1 MKINIALIILFS
13 QIHFMGVSAQK
24 VTYIHFIHGPLM
36 GNKENDYVAIEMSS
50 KSKDIIFYEAG
61 QKHKRKP
68 QNQYSRYFYTLEKD
82 TIISYSRSSYN
93 VSVKEEKGDVK
104 YGKLPLDY
112 MLHVEFADGTN
123 RNFLICPLYP
133 IDNKNLHERDLYW
146 NNLRMLLK
154 TCFPK
159 KKE

>member
-1 MKINIALIILFS
+1 MKIYILLIVLLS
-13 QIHFMGVSAQK
+13 QLHFMGVSAQK

-36 GNKENDYVAIEMSS
+36 GNKGNNYVGIQMDS

-61 QKHKRKP
+61 KKHKRKP

-93 VSVKEEKGDVK
+93 VSVKDEKGEIK
-104 YGKLPLDY
+104 YGRLPLDY

-123 RNFLICPLYP
+123 RNFLIFPLYP
-133 IDNKNLHERDLYW
+133 IGNKNLHGRDLYW
-146 NNLRMLLK
+146 NNLRMILK
-154 TCFPK
+154 YCFPRTK
-159 KKE
+159 

>member
-61 QKHKRKP
+61 EKRRRKP
-68 QNQYSRYFYTLEKD
+68 QNPYSRYFYTLLKMRKERSNMVGCHW
-82 TIISYSRSSYN
+82 IICYMSSLQM
-93 VSVKEEKGDVK
+93 EQIEI
-104 YGKLPLDY
+104 
-112 MLHVEFADGTN
+112 F
-123 RNFLICPLYP
+123 
-133 IDNKNLHERDLYW
+133 
-146 NNLRMLLK
+146 
-154 TCFPK
+154 
-159 KKE
+159 

>member
-36 GNKENDYVAIEMSS
+36 GNKENDYV
-50 KSKDIIFYEAG
+50 FYEAWK
-61 QKHKRKP
+61 KHKRKP
-68 QNQYSRYFYTLEKD
+68 QNQYSRYFYTLGKD

-93 VSVKEEKGDVK
+93 VSVKDEKGDLK
-104 YGKLPLDY
+104 YGRLPLDY
-112 MLHVEFADGTN
+112 MLYVEFADGSIE
-123 RNFLICPLYP
+123 RFLICPLYP
-133 IDNKNLHERDLYW
+133 IDNKNLHGRDLYW

-154 TCFPK
+154 TCFP
-159 KKE
+159 EIE

>member
-1 MKINIALIILFS
+1 
-13 QIHFMGVSAQK
+13 MGASAQK

-61 QKHKRKP
+61 KKHKRKP

-93 VSVKEEKGDVK
+93 VSVKEEKGDVN
-104 YGKLPLDY
+104 LW
-112 MLHVEFADGTN
+112 
-123 RNFLICPLYP
+123 FLFNVPFCSFSGIVFLVR
-133 IDNKNLHERDLYW
+133 LSAFLQRHFGLTAVVQ
-146 NNLRMLLK
+146 LQS
-154 TCFPK
+154 
-159 KKE
+159 

>member
-1 MKINIALIILFS
+1 MKIYILLIVLLS
-13 QIHFMGVSAQK
+13 QLHFMGVSAQK

-36 GNKENDYVAIEMSS
+36 GNKGNNYVGIQMDS

-61 QKHKRKP
+61 KKHKRKP

-93 VSVKEEKGDVK
+93 VSVKDEKGEIK
-104 YGKLPLDY
+104 YGRLPLDY

-123 RNFLICPLYP
+123 RNFLKCPLYP
-133 IDNKNLHERDLYW
+133 IGNKNLHGRDLYW
-146 NNLRMLLK
+146 NNLRMILK
-154 TCFPK
+154 YCFPRTK
-159 KKE
+159 

>member
-13 QIHFMGVSAQK
+13 QIHFMGGSAQK

-61 QKHKRKP
+61 KKHKRKP
-68 QNQYSRYFYTLEKD
+68 QNLYSRYFYTLEKD

-93 VSVKEEKGDVK
+93 VSVKDEKGEIK
-104 YGKLPLDY
+104 YGRLPLDY
-112 MLHVEFADGTN
+112 MLHVEFADGTD
-123 RNFLICPLYP
+123 RIFLICPS
-133 IDNKNLHERDLYW
+133 
-146 NNLRMLLK
+146 
-154 TCFPK
+154 
-159 KKE
+159 

>member
-50 KSKDIIFYEAG
+50 KSKDTIFYEAG
-61 QKHKRKP
+61 KKHKRKP

-82 TIISYSRSSYN
+82 TIISYSRSS
-93 VSVKEEKGDVK
+93 
-104 YGKLPLDY
+104 
-112 MLHVEFADGTN
+112 
-123 RNFLICPLYP
+123 
-133 IDNKNLHERDLYW
+133 
-146 NNLRMLLK
+146 
-154 TCFPK
+154 
-159 KKE
+159 

>member
-1 MKINIALIILFS
+1 
-13 QIHFMGVSAQK
+13 
-24 VTYIHFIHGPLM
+24 M
-36 GNKENDYVAIEMSS
+36 GNKGNNYVGIQMDS

-61 QKHKRKP
+61 KKHKRKP

-93 VSVKEEKGDVK
+93 VSVKDEKGEVK
-104 YGKLPLDY
+104 YGRLPLDY

-159 KKE
+159 KRIESIRHNHKGKSYDVPDPCTTKRKKKR

>member
-24 VTYIHFIHGPLM
+24 VTYIHFIHGPLI
-36 GNKENDYVAIEMSS
+36 GNKENDYVGIQMDS

-61 QKHKRKP
+61 KKHKRKP
-68 QNQYSRYFYTLEKD
+68 QNQYSKYFYTLEKD
-82 TIISYSRSSYN
+82 TIIKYSDCFRN
-93 VSVKEEKGDVK
+93 IPVKDKTGK
-104 YGKLPLDY
+104 LIYGKLPFEY
-112 MLHVEFADGTN
+112 MLYVEFADGSIG
-123 RNFLICPLYP
+123 RLLMCPFYP
-133 IDNKNLHERDLYW
+133 IDNKNLYGRDLYW

-159 KKE
+159 TD